1 MWRRLEPPEWPAWL
15 EPLRP
20 DEVARTRVRRS
31 ILATAGP
38 ILHASRA
45 GWSDVAAR
53 WATLLAPAAAGL
65 AIVFAGLAYR
75 ASMPE
80 RVVAETPATIEE
92 LFGPSDVE
100 GPPSFLTSVSE
111 PEAEHVL
118 TAVIDYPNP

>member
-1 MWRRLEPPEWPAWL
+1 MWKRLESREWPAWL

-31 ILATAGP
+31 ILVTAGP
-38 ILHASRA
+38 ILRASRA

-53 WATLLAPAAAGL
+53 WATLLAPAAAAL

-75 ASMPE
+75 ASTPE
-80 RVVAETPATIEE
+80 QVVVETPATIEE
-92 LFGPSDVE
+92 LFGPSDAE
-100 GPPSFLTSVSE
+100 GPPSFLTSASE